1 MDKRKAPQPTAL
13 DEAKELWD
21 SLTNNAADDIHPPSE
36 QEAREFHR
44 KLYARIE
51 AHEAKKRKTKA
62 LRNASLLIAASV
74 TILFSIIA
82 YRSLF
87 LPDVYRAAH
96 GDMKITLRDGSTAIL
111 EEGAILTVEKSFPA
125 ATREVFLQGDAVFNV
140 TKSKIH
146 PFIVHAGLY
155 ETKVL
160 GTIFKIKQQH
170 DSFSVDLYEGKV
182 QVIKTEK
189 PTETFVIHPRE
200 TFSNLGSKN
209 VATIAPTVK
218 SEGHPKVTTATI
230 LFTET
235 TLSDV
240 IKIVEKTYAVKI
252 QYPASAA
259 GVKINVTTEEATA
272 ADLIRLISLKLN
284 LNTKKID
291 DNTFRLEE

>member
-1 MDKRKAPQPTAL
+1 MDKKKAPQPTAI

-21 SLTNNAADDIHPPSE
+21 SLTNNPTADIEPPSE
-36 QEAREFHR
+36 QEAREFHG

-51 AHEAKKRKTKA
+51 AHEEKKRKAKA
-62 LRNASLLIAASV
+62 LRNTSLLVAASV
-74 TILFSIIA
+74 ILLFSIIA

-87 LPDVYRAAH
+87 LPDVYRATQ
-96 GDMKITLRDGSTAIL
+96 GEMKITLRDGSTAIL
-111 EEGAILTVEKSFPA
+111 EKGAILTVEKSFPA

-160 GTIFKIKQQH
+160 GTIFKITQQN

-182 QVIKTEK
+182 QVTKTEK
-189 PTETFVIHPRE
+189 PTESFVIQPKE

-218 SEGHPKVTTATI
+218 PEGHSKVTTATI

-235 TLSDV
+235 TLNDV
-240 IKIVEKTYAVKI
+240 IRIVEETYGVKI
-252 QYPASAA
+252 QYPSSAA
-259 GVKINVTTEEATA
+259 AVKINVTTEEATA